1 MALDRIDFDIL
12 AALQNDGR
20 LTNKELAGRVGLA
33 PSSCLERVRR
43 LREAGA
49 LRGSHAEVDP
59 AVLGIGLQ
67 ALLAVRLRQH
77 SRDVVDAFRRYVRTV
92 PEVTAVYHVTGAQD
106 FLVHVAVRDSNHLR
120 DMALDAF
127 TTRPEVAHIET
138 SLIFD
143 YARVP
148 RLPDYHLPRQP
159 PKKVR
164 RARPAPSGRGRGR
177 G

>member
-1 MALDRIDFDIL
+1 MALDRIDFAIL

-43 LREAGA
+43 LRETGA
-49 LRGSHAEVDP
+49 LKGSHAEVDP

-77 SRDVVDAFRRYVRTV
+77 SGGEVDALRRHVRPV

-106 FLVHVAVRDSNHLR
+106 FLVHVAVRDANHLR
-120 DMALDAF
+120 DLALDSF
-127 TTRPEVAHIET
+127 TTRAEVAHIET

-143 YARVP
+143 HVRVP
-148 RLPDYHLPRQP
+148 RLPDYSQP
-159 PKKVR
+159 PAPPQKVR
-164 RARPAPSGRGRGR
+164 PPRRRRR
-177 G
+177 

>member
-43 LREAGA
+43 LREGGV

-59 AVLGIGLQ
+59 AALGIGLQ

-106 FLVHVAVRDSNHLR
+106 FLVHVAVRDASHLR
-120 DMALDAF
+120 DLALDAF
-127 TTRPEVAHIET
+127 TTRGEVAHIET

-148 RLPDYHLPRQP
+148 RLPDYSLPRQP
-159 PKKVR
+159 APPPKKRRRR
-164 RARPAPSGRGRGR
+164 RAATRRK
-177 G
+177 

>member
-33 PSSCLERVRR
+33 PSSCLARVQR
-43 LREAGA
+43 LRESGS

-92 PEVTAVYHVTGAQD
+92 PEVTAVYHLTGAQD
-106 FLVHVAVRDSNHLR
+106 FLVHVAVRDANHLR
-120 DMALDAF
+120 DLALDAF
-127 TTRPEVAHIET
+127 TTRAEVAHIET

-143 YARVP
+143 YVRVP
-148 RLPDYHLPRQP
+148 RLPDYHLPRAPPPP
-159 PKKVR
+159 PKRAR
-164 RARPAPSGRGRGR
+164 RAKR
-177 G
+177 